1 MQTTYTLF
9 GQRLVEKGIIKQQ
22 QLDEAIHKQQ
32 TTMAHRKIGE
42 ILVRLNYISKHHV
55 TEGLA
60 DQLGIPIVKLAD
72 REIPERIRSLIDGGI
87 ATLYR
92 VVPIEERGNTIVIA
106 TADPTNINN
115 LDNLRRLLDRDVD
128 PVLATNEEIGVA
140 LNKCYGLQE
149 NTVET
154 MLSSVSSASSMSTLS
169 TMSNLSSLDSS
180 MSSLGSMS
188 ASDISMSS
196 IGMDSIDKDGFAAG
210 TDEAEDADD
219 NSPVMRYVN
228 QLILEAFRLRA
239 SDIHIEPSK
248 TDVKVRYRI
257 DGVMQLMPPPPKR
270 AQASIISR
278 LKIMSGMDITE
289 KRVPQDGRIKMMMGG
304 KMVDL
309 RVSALPA
316 YYGESVVMR
325 ILDKSGLLLGLGQLG
340 FSPEHQRRWEQLL
353 GLSTGVILVTG
364 PTGSG
369 KTTSLYASLHNLN
382 KPDVKIITVEDP
394 VEYQLA
400 GINQVQIHHEIS
412 FDFTRAL
419 RAIFRQDPDIV
430 MVGEIRDSETAE
442 IAIKAA
448 LTGHLVFSTL
458 HTNDTASSFTRL
470 IDIGIKA
477 YLVASGVRAILAQRL
492 VRTICTNCKERCEP
506 DLTEI
511 GRLGF
516 PVNMEEVELFHGKGC
531 DNCNDT
537 GHAGRLGVYELLVTN
552 DRIRQLLMKN
562 ETATNIKRAA
572 RESGMVTMRE
582 DAWKKALNGI
592 TTLEEVNRRTRL
604 DDPLKKVVRPD

>member
-60 DQLGIPIVKLAD
+60 DQLGIPIVKLGD
-72 REIPERIRSLIDGGI
+72 REIPERIRGLIDGSI

-92 VVPIEERGNTIVIA
+92 VIPIEERGNTIVIA

-115 LDNLRRLLDRDVD
+115 LDNLRRLLDREVE
-128 PVLATNEEIGVA
+128 PVLSTGEEISVA
-140 LNKCYGLQE
+140 LGKCYGLQD

-188 ASDISMSS
+188 ASDISMTS
-196 IGMDSIDKDGFAAG
+196 IGMDSIDKDGFSAG
-210 TDEAEDADD
+210 AEGTEDADD

-228 QLILEAFRLRA
+228 QMILEAFRLRA
-239 SDIHIEPSK
+239 SDIHVEPSK
-248 TDVKVRYRI
+248 TDVKVRYRV
-257 DGVMQLMPPPPKR
+257 DGVMQLMTPPPKR

-278 LKIMSGMDITE
+278 LKIMAGMDITE
-289 KRVPQDGRIKMMMGG
+289 KRVPQDGRIKMAISG
-304 KMVDL
+304 KMIDL

-369 KTTSLYASLHNLN
+369 KTTSLYASLHTLN
-382 KPDVKIITVEDP
+382 KPDTKIITVEDP

-400 GINQVQIHHEIS
+400 GINQVQINHEIS
-412 FDFTRAL
+412 FDFSRAL
-419 RAIFRQDPDIV
+419 RAIMRQDPNIV
-430 MVGEIRDSETAE
+430 MVGEIRDPETAE

-470 IDIGIKA
+470 IDIGIKP
-477 YLVASGVRAILAQRL
+477 YLVSSGVRAILAQRL
-492 VRTICTNCKERCEP
+492 VRTICTNCKETCEP
-506 DLTEI
+506 NPLEI
-511 GRLGF
+511 KRLGF
-516 PVNMEEVELFHGKGC
+516 TVDLTDVDLYHGAGC
-531 DNCNDT
+531 DNCNNT
-537 GHAGRLGVYELLVTN
+537 GHAGRLGVYELMVNT
-552 DRIRQLLMKN
+552 DRLREMLMRH
-562 ETATNIKRAA
+562 ESATALKRAA
-572 RESGMVTMRE
+572 REQGMLTMRE

-592 TTLEEVNRRTRL
+592 TTVEEVNRRTRV
-604 DDPLKKVVRPD
+604 DEPLEKVVRD